1 MPSSLLLNSE
11 LYSLYKNHTTLEGL
25 NSIPPNSA
33 ITFVSE
39 MYAGNGFFWL
49 FVFVADKGFTIQDLL
64 PLVTRLNIPPF
75 LGHSE
80 QTTPQ
85 RIKTQQITS
94 VWIHVERAMNRIKN
108 KI

>member
-1 MPSSLLLNSE
+1 MYQETVTEEQRQDTQVSTENGLPKELERKLLILEKE
-11 LYSLYKNHTTLEGL
+11 LRETKAQITT
-25 NSIPPNSA
+25 
-33 ITFVSE
+33 
-39 MYAGNGFFWL
+39 
-49 FVFVADKGFTIQDLL
+49 QDLL

-85 RIKTQQITS
+85 RIKTQQIAS
-94 VWIHVERAMNRIKN
+94 VWIHVERAMNRIRN